1 MDHVAG
7 EQSEQGDLGCH
18 TEDTDHEANVK
29 AQGRGNTDKSCYY
42 QNRQLV
48 SVVLLVP
55 LVVET
60 GVNSV
65 REYGSNKEP
74 GRVQE
79 RGPTWS

>member
-18 TEDTDHEANVK
+18 TEDTDHEANIE
-29 AQGRGNTDKSCYY
+29 AQGRDKTDKSRYY
-42 QNRQLV
+42 QNRQLI

-55 LVVET
+55 LVVKTSVDE
-60 GVNSV
+60 V
-65 REYGSNKEP
+65 REDGSNEEP

-79 RGPTWS
+79 RRPTWS